1 MITRRPFLVLICSRE
16 FVTDLASLEC
26 PSAVKEEVL
35 GLLQSWARLA
45 STDSALQG
53 VVELVS
59 EMKARGVTF
68 PAPST
73 QHIVLTS
80 AQSSLVPCHGPSPPV
95 GPGLR
100 LSTNTRQSRQQS
112 NYGKL
117 SDDQVR
123 KLRQDLDITQVNIDV
138 FNELLS
144 ELSPGQASWFKL
156 KNVLHLLC

>member
-45 STDSALQG
+45 SADSALQG

-80 AQSSLVPCHGPSPPV
+80 AQSSLVPCHGPIPPV
-95 GPGLR
+95 GAGLMP
-100 LSTNTRQSRQQS
+100 STRQSRQQS
-112 NYGKL
+112 NSGKL
-117 SDDQVR
+117 NDDQVR
-123 KLRQDLDITQVNIDV
+123 KLRQDLDICTSNIEV

-144 ELSPGQASWFKL
+144 EVKPGQASWF
-156 KNVLHLLC
+156 